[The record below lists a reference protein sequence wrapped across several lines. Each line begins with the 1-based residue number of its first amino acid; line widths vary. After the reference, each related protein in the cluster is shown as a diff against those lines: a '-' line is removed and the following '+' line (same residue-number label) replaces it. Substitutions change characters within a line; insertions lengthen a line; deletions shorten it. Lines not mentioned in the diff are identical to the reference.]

1 MRLTHLCF
9 FNHVR
14 TLSHTRRSATIM
26 QRSSSN
32 VLRNALFVTIAM
44 LVLMCLLYVIKRGEA
59 GKLRGELNSLKVSE
73 RLQIHIHIHNTLT
86 HTHTHTQVERRE
98 SDDGLNSKLNDF
110 LHKIETMTRQLGEA
124 QTKLTRVEDEKA
136 QMAVRLQ
143 KADQEKD
150 DCLVAKQGS
159 DQERVSEI

>member
-73 RLQIHIHIHNTLT
+73 RLQIHIHNTT
-86 HTHTHTQVERRE
+86 HTHTHTHR
-98 SDDGLNSKLNDF
+98 LNAEN
-110 LHKIETMTRQLGEA
+110 
-124 QTKLTRVEDEKA
+124 
-136 QMAVRLQ
+136 QMMV
-143 KADQEKD
+143 
-150 DCLVAKQGS
+150 
-159 DQERVSEI
+159 

>member
-1 MRLTHLCF
+1 M
-9 FNHVR
+9 
-14 TLSHTRRSATIM
+14 
-26 QRSSSN
+26 
-32 VLRNALFVTIAM
+32 FVVCDKKRWSWET
-44 LVLMCLLYVIKRGEA
+44 KRGT
-59 GKLRGELNSLKVSE
+59 ELIESE
-73 RLQIHIHIHNTLT
+73 RATPDTHTQHNT

-143 KADQEKD
+143 KAEQEKD
-150 DCLVAKQGS
+150 DCLVVKQGS
-159 DQERVSEI
+159 DQEHVSET